1 MTYRTPMQASQRDAS
16 NGRDHAPALARRDVA
31 GAWAAPAEGI
41 PRCARSACSRGRLR
55 SSHLPIIHGRLRER
69 WAHRCELGRA
79 CVGMRGHAWAC
90 VGPRQVY
97 KGTRCGMPVQLRRAQ
112 PCQTSAAI
120 PACERLHAAH
130 NRCTVQLWRT
140 QVEHAHG
147 CVAWAHLHLCV
158 LDQLEYKVSEEP
170 SSGRAT
176 RLVPAHRVPP
186 AAWPSRTSAHD
197 VVA

>member
-1 MTYRTPMQASQRDAS
+1 MGVITHRPWPEEMLQVRGQGLLKASLDAL
-16 NGRDHAPALARRDVA
+16 GLPAPAGACDPHICPSARAYGHTGVSLAEH
-31 GAWAAPAEGI
+31 AW
-41 PRCARSACSRGRLR
+41 
-55 SSHLPIIHGRLRER
+55 
-69 WAHRCELGRA
+69 A
-79 CVGMRGHAWAC
+79 CVGMRGPTPGLQGHAMRHAC
-90 VGPRQVY
+90 TAA
-97 KGTRCGMPVQLRRAQ
+97 KGTAVPNIGRDTSLRA
-112 PCQTSAAI
+112 TT
-120 PACERLHAAH
+120 HAAH